1 MSRLLCCLR
10 ARRHDMGAALYPAQ
24 PQEGEACD
32 GAAEHVAPPTM
43 ADVIRERKKKAGGA
57 ALGTLR
63 RRLVA
68 AARRPRDSRPDRGC
82 EHARFIRSVVSSW
95 RLAEVFVLC
104 EQLEAGA
111 ALRDLVT
118 QAELAREP
126 APALHQDLAQAYRDR
141 WVCDVELVGAGWSVS
156 AHRAILAARCS
167 YFRELLQRYPG

>member
-1 MSRLLCCLR
+1 
-10 ARRHDMGAALYPAQ
+10 MG
-24 PQEGEACD
+24 
-32 GAAEHVAPPTM
+32 V
-43 ADVIRERKKKAGGA
+43 
-57 ALGTLR
+57 
-63 RRLVA
+63 
-68 AARRPRDSRPDRGC
+68 GC

-141 WVCDVELVGAGWSVS
+141 Y
-156 AHRAILAARCS
+156 HQI
-167 YFRELLQRYPG
+167 QNI